1 MSLHL
6 SRDLEKLHREILIH
20 AGRVEHLLNRAVQA
34 LCDRRQEL
42 VSEVLQEDDVVDR
55 NEVHIEEECLK
66 LLALH
71 QPVAGDLRRIT
82 TILKINVDL
91 ERIADLGCNIAE
103 RADSLYPFPFFPM
116 PDELTGM
123 AESARQMLRFALD
136 AFVKSDT
143 KRAFE
148 VMKMEL
154 SVDEQNRTII
164 AELVGLIQEDP
175 SLAEAAFLVFSAAR
189 HIEQIADLAEN
200 IAEEVIYMIDGEI
213 IRHKFSV
220 PSKNPNA

>member
-20 AGRVEHLLNRAVQA
+20 AGRVENLLSRAVQA
-34 LCDRRQEL
+34 LCERRHEL
-42 VSEVLQEDDVVDR
+42 VREILLEDDVVDR
-55 NEVHIEEECLK
+55 NEVHLEEECLK

-103 RADSLYPFPFFPM
+103 RAESLYSFPFFPM
-116 PDELTGM
+116 PDELPGM
-123 AESARQMLRFALD
+123 AENARQMLQFALD

-154 SVDEQNRTII
+154 TVDEQNRRII
-164 AELVGLIQEDP
+164 TELIELIQDDP

-213 IRHKFSV
+213 IRHKFCV
-220 PSKNPNA
+220 PSKNHNA

>member
-6 SRDLEKLHREILIH
+6 IRDLDKLHREILNH
-20 AGRVEHLLNRAVQA
+20 AGRVEQLLNKAVQA
-34 LCDRRQEL
+34 LCDRRHEL
-42 VSEVLQEDDVVDR
+42 VNEVLLEDDVVDR

-71 QPVAGDLRRIT
+71 QPVASDLRRIA

-91 ERIADLGCNIAE
+91 ERIADLACNIAE

-116 PDELTGM
+116 PDEFTSM
-123 AESARQMLRFALD
+123 AENACQMLRIALD

-148 VMKMEL
+148 VMNMEMK
-154 SVDEQNRTII
+154 VDEQNRHII
-164 AELVGLIQEDP
+164 EELVGVIQEDP
-175 SLAEAAFLVFSAAR
+175 SLAEPTFLVFSAAR

-200 IAEEVIYMIDGEI
+200 IAEEIIYMIDGEI

-220 PSKNPNA
+220 SSKNPNA

>member
-6 SRDLEKLHREILIH
+6 RRDLDKLHRDVLVH
-20 AGRVEHLLNRAVQA
+20 AGRVEKILNDAVKA
-34 LCDRRQEL
+34 LCDQRHEL
-42 VSEVLQEDDVVDR
+42 IDAILSEDDVVDR
-55 NEVHIEEECLK
+55 NEVQLEEECLK

-103 RADSLYPFPFFPM
+103 RADCLQGFPYFPM
-116 PDELTGM
+116 PDELPSM
-123 AESARQMLRFALD
+123 AENTRRMLRSSLD

-143 KRAFE
+143 SIAFA
-148 VMKMEL
+148 VMNTEAL
-154 SVDEQNRTII
+154 VDEQNRNII
-164 AELVGLIQEDP
+164 REMTELIRQDT
-175 SLAEAAFLVFSAAR
+175 SLVEAALHVFSAAR
-189 HIEQIADLAEN
+189 HIEQVADLAEN

-213 IRHKFSV
+213 IRHKFST
-220 PSKNPNA
+220 PAKKPHA